1 MIFFA
6 QKNIFTKFFTF
17 QRRRQKNQVS
27 LAIPA
32 NRHTRLLKCKISK
45 KNSLL
50 RTEILDQRRLR
61 LRLRVRR
68 DPRLYPR
75 FLISGPRINFGFK
88 KFGETH
94 FDPFQH
100 YDRTLDPPSRSFVDS
115 ICFVAKRNS
124 LVWKIWRENLNLNTA
139 RESFKNRQKLLFC
152 DLKGSLFDIFSQRK
166 IKFGQ
171 AQKSGWG
178 SID

>member
-32 NRHTRLLKCKISK
+32 NRHTRLLKCKKSK

-75 FLISGPRINFGFK
+75 FLISGPKK
-88 KFGETH
+88 KFSVLKNSAKHILIRFNITTG
-94 FDPFQH
+94 
-100 YDRTLDPPSRSFVDS
+100 LS
-115 ICFVAKRNS
+115 IPLREVLLIQFALLRK
-124 LVWKIWRENLNLNTA
+124 KILWFTILA
-139 RESFKNRQKLLFC
+139 R
-152 DLKGSLFDIFSQRK
+152 
-166 IKFGQ
+166 KFEFEHSAG
-171 AQKSGWG
+171 KF
-178 SID
+178 

>member
-1 MIFFA
+1 M
-6 QKNIFTKFFTF
+6 TSTSTSSST
-17 QRRRQKNQVS
+17 RSPS
-27 LAIPA
+27 LSE
-32 NRHTRLLKCKISK
+32 ISHF
-45 KNSLL
+45 
-50 RTEILDQRRLR
+50 RTEKE
-61 LRLRVRR
+61 V
-68 DPRLYPR
+68 
-75 FLISGPRINFGFK
+75 FGFK

-178 SID
+178 SIDWIHEWSKSGTLKNVYKKSYI

>member
-1 MIFFA
+1 M
-6 QKNIFTKFFTF
+6 
-17 QRRRQKNQVS
+17 
-27 LAIPA
+27 
-32 NRHTRLLKCKISK
+32 
-45 KNSLL
+45 L

-75 FLISGPRINFGFK
+75 FLISGPKKKFFGFK

-139 RESFKNRQKLLFC
+139 RESFKKQTKIALLRFERF
-152 DLKGSLFDIFSQRK
+152 LVRHFLTEKNKVWPSSKKWLGFD
-166 IKFGQ
+166 
-171 AQKSGWG
+171 
-178 SID
+178 